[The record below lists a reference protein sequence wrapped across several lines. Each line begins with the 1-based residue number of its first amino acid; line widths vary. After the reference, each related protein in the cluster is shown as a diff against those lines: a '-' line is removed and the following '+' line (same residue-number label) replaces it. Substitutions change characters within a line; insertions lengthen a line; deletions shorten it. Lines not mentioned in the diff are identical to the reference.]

1 MKITKKRLEEIIHEE
16 TTSIVNEMILNE
28 GIWSK
33 IKNFGAKTLGAWEK
47 GGKIFGRGKRAK
59 AAQAQYMQSMEKLQ
73 SLAEKHSEALVKR
86 LQGDFADAGYPN
98 QEDKFE
104 FLEQTM
110 EMGAF
115 YESIKKAVEDG
126 EMEVVVANELISQL
140 RVIVKK
146 FLDYDL
152 ADVYKH
158 FSEDV
163 DRSHDDVIMEAILSD
178 LQRETLLEQDEQ
190 QDEKEKGPIGTEKD
204 SSTVKGLKSNL
215 LPAILAAVGGASL
228 IGKLIVD
235 SQWFKELTTQV
246 INRDITYTD
255 YQEKVVASISPQPGE
270 GPTQIVGRLLQNDA
284 SHYGPDV
291 NPQVLFQDMAKAG
304 IDPEDLAQMSGDSN
318 AFVDAWKAASSSGAK
333 TLGEMFPTESINLS
347 PQDIAQFASSEVGNT
362 VGDFAQY
369 ASNLSDADLSSVAA
383 RASEI
388 AGAVA
393 GADAPAYTADSIKTI
408 ISNAGGLSGKANML
422 SGGSSSMLGMNV
434 AMQEFA
440 AGGAATSISSGPGA
454 LGLKLGKKAIIK
466 ALQPVIKKAGES
478 VLKTTAA
485 GKIGAMLGP
494 YLAPLGITLVAAAAG
509 VKALRM
515 KGLRSSRAQVLND
528 LLQGLDYLDRDGTKE
543 PISEPKPPPVAPP
556 PGVPDFRVPVLIRFD
571 DDDVKYYKLKANFLK
586 KEENRDRAEKAL
598 KEIEKKSVMG
608 RDLEENEAFNK
619 IFEREAPE
627 DFESQ
632 TDGDGLG
639 DTESFEREFGRGDR
653 ASDLKSAIRKTG
665 RRRKLKSGARTKP
678 VFYYVFDQSVEN
690 ELTKGQNP
698 RHFRTRVLRKAI
710 KGVKEKGNKPL
721 TAEEAFFLIKRQ
733 GGGGT
738 GMSGLSI
745 VEGIEILKK
754 YGVVVGDIPEDIGK
768 KKGKKATRRKGKEA
782 PPDQTPLDDKPQ
794 RRGRK
799 DSAGAKARARQKSRA
814 NQPRAGIKGVT
825 TESSDQLAL
834 SENLRLVRKR
844 SFEDRFQ
851 KHIKDIKD

>member
-16 TTSIVNEMILNE
+16 TTSIVNEMILKE

-47 GGKIFGRGKRAK
+47 GGKIFGRGKRAE

-73 SLAEKHSEALVKR
+73 SLAEKHSAVLIKR

-104 FLEQTM
+104 FLEQTL

-163 DRSHDDVIMEAILSD
+163 DRSHDDIIMEAVLSD
-178 LQRETLLEQDEQ
+178 LQKETLLEQDEQ

-204 SSTVKGLKSNL
+204 STTVKGLKSNL
-215 LPAILAAVGGASL
+215 LPAVLAAVGGASL
-228 IGKLIVD
+228 IGKLIVE
-235 SQWFKELTTQV
+235 SEWFKELTTQV
-246 INRDITYTD
+246 INKDVSFTD
-255 YQEKVVASISPQPGE
+255 YQEKVVGTLSPESGE
-270 GPTQIVGRLLQNDA
+270 GVTQMMGRVLHGDA
-284 SHYGPDV
+284 SHFGPDV
-291 NPQVLFQDMAKAG
+291 NPQLMFQEMGAAG
-304 IDPEDLAQMSGDSN
+304 IDPKDLAQLSEDPN
-318 AFVDAWKAASSSGAK
+318 AFLDAWNTASGSGAG
-333 TLGEMFPTESINLS
+333 TLGEMFPMESIDLS

-369 ASNLSDADLSSVAA
+369 ASNLSDADLNSVAA

-408 ISNAGGLSGKANML
+408 ISNAGGLSGNANML

-440 AGGAATSISSGPGA
+440 AGGAPTSISSGAGA
-454 LGLKLGKKAIIK
+454 LGLKLGKKAVLK
-466 ALQPVIKKAGES
+466 ALQPVVKKAGES

-494 YLAPLGITLVAAAAG
+494 YLAPLGIGLVAAAAG

-543 PISEPKPPPVAPP
+543 PISEPRPPGPPPP

-586 KEENRDRAEKAL
+586 KEENRERAEKAL

-678 VFYYVFDQSVEN
+678 VFYYVFDQSIEN

-738 GMSGLSI
+738 GMKGLSI

-799 DSAGAKARARQKSRA
+799 DSAGAKARARQKARA

-825 TESSDQLAL
+825 TESDNQLAL
-834 SENLRLVRKR
+834 SENLRLVRKS
-844 SFEDRFQ
+844 SFEDTLQ
-851 KHIKDIKD
+851 KHIKNIKN